1 MVYIVLCGGRCE
13 FSSQVRRRIEQY
25 FCIVK
30 GSSKGSSVKGSSV
43 KGSSAKG
50 SSSEAVRWGLGGVG
64 RDDGGVCGVEVEAR
78 VIIRRRRR

>member
-1 MVYIVLCGGRCE
+1 VVYIVLCGGRCE
-13 FSSQVRRRIEQY
+13 FSSQVQRRIEQY

-43 KGSSAKG
+43 KG

-64 RDDGGVCGVEVEAR
+64 RDDGGVCGVEVEAM